1 MTLRLLLLMVTVDLC
16 SALCLNGCTCTT
28 TSITCN
34 GLTSI
39 PTLAFPDV
47 TSVRFNNI
55 NSNIPSNAF
64 RSMPKLE
71 SISISNGNISFI
83 APCAFSAIPAKSIT
97 ISGVRI
103 GIIGSGAF
111 RDLNNVARSIS
122 INNGQIGLISSNA
135 FYRLSN
141 IISINIQRN
150 NISTIQTYAFN
161 KITNSRT
168 FYFYYNNVTNLNS
181 YAFASL
187 DQTSFSSTSNFYR
200 GSIMNVGCEALDGLK
215 SVSYVTLR
223 CDCDLVPL
231 IQGTT
236 PLGYV
241 HCFHQSQLH
250 DVISGSV
257 NSCTR
262 PFIPGPNSC

>member
-1 MTLRLLLLMVTVDLC
+1 MTLRLLLLMVAVGLC
-16 SALCLNGCTCTT
+16 SAQCPTGCSCTT
-28 TSITCN
+28 TSVTCN

-71 SISISNGNISFI
+71 SITISNGNISSI

-97 ISGVRI
+97 ISRVRI
-103 GIIGSGAF
+103 GIIASGAF
-111 RDLNNVARSIS
+111 RDLNNVARRIS
-122 INNGQIGLISSNA
+122 INNGHIGLISSNA

-141 IISINIQRN
+141 IMSIYIQRN
-150 NISTIQTYAFN
+150 NISTIQTDAFN
-161 KITNSRT
+161 KITNSRA
-168 FYFYYNNVTNLNS
+168 FYFYYNNVTNLNG

-187 DQTSFSSTSNFYR
+187 ETTSFSSTSYFYR
-200 GSIMNVGCEALDGLK
+200 GSIMNVGCKALDGLK
-215 SVSYVTLR
+215 SVAYVTLR
-223 CDCDLVPL
+223 CDCDMVPL
-231 IQGTT
+231 IEGMT

-241 HCFHQSQLH
+241 DCFHQSQLY
-250 DVISGSV
+250 DVISGSG

-262 PFIPGPNSC
+262 PFIPEPNSC